1 MVIRSVHTGGG
12 LTLEGS
18 LNFKGGTG
26 ILATLGCYSYSLWFP
41 LEFPSQT
48 AFWYLIILY
57 IYRRTYSV
65 EYFGT
70 YTYI

>member
-26 ILATLGCYSYSLWFP
+26 SYIGML
-41 LEFPSQT
+41 
-48 AFWYLIILY
+48 
-57 IYRRTYSV
+57 
-65 EYFGT
+65 
-70 YTYI
+70 

>member
-26 ILATLGCYSYSLWFP
+26 TSYIGML
-41 LEFPSQT
+41 
-48 AFWYLIILY
+48 
-57 IYRRTYSV
+57 
-65 EYFGT
+65 
-70 YTYI
+70 